1 MKEIKRGLA
10 ITGALLRTIFTKM
23 YQYINDIDPTYINI
37 TTGQIICTDKKDN
50 PTKWSDML
58 SVYSDQYYKTDIMLE
73 QDASEKRDVS
83 YLQKYINELEDIK
96 KGV

>member
-23 YQYINDIDPTYINI
+23 FQYINEIDPTYINI
-37 TTGQIICTDKKDN
+37 TTGQVICTDVKAA

-58 SVYSDQYYKTDIMLE
+58 SVYSDQYYKTDIMLDE
-73 QDASEKRDVS
+73 DVS
-83 YLQKYINELEDIK
+83 YLQRYIDELEDIK
-96 KGV
+96 RGV

>member
-23 YQYINDIDPTYINI
+23 FQYVNEIDPTYINI
-37 TTGQIICTDKKDN
+37 TTGQVICTNVKAR

-58 SVYSDQYYKTDIMLE
+58 SMYSDQYYKTDIMLE
-73 QDASEKRDVS
+73 QDVS
-83 YLQKYINELEDIK
+83 YLQRYLDELEDIK
-96 KGV
+96 RGV

>member
-23 YQYINDIDPTYINI
+23 FQYINEIDPTYMNV
-37 TTGQIICTDKKDN
+37 TTGQVICTDDKAN

-73 QDASEKRDVS
+73 QYAGEDVS
-83 YLQKYINELEDIK
+83 YLQRYLDELEDIK
-96 KGV
+96 RGV

>member
-37 TTGQIICTDKKDN
+37 TTGQVICTDVKAN

-73 QDASEKRDVS
+73 QYAGEDVS
-83 YLQKYINELEDIK
+83 YLQRYIDELEDIK
-96 KGV
+96 RGV

>member
-23 YQYINDIDPTYINI
+23 FQYVNEIDPTYINI
-37 TTGQIICTDKKDN
+37 TTGQVICTDVKAN

-73 QDASEKRDVS
+73 QYAYKDVS
-83 YLQKYINELEDIK
+83 YLQRYLDELEDIK
-96 KGV
+96 RGV

>member
-37 TTGQIICTDKKDN
+37 TTGQVICTDVKAN

-73 QDASEKRDVS
+73 QYAGEDVS
-83 YLQKYINELEDIK
+83 YLQRYIDELEDIK

>member
-23 YQYINDIDPTYINI
+23 FQYINDIDPTYINI

-73 QDASEKRDVS
+73 QYAGEDVS
-83 YLQKYINELEDIK
+83 YLQRYIDELEDIK

>member
-23 YQYINDIDPTYINI
+23 FQYVNEIDPTYINI
-37 TTGQIICTDKKDN
+37 TTGQVICTDVKAN

-58 SVYSDQYYKTDIMLE
+58 SIYSDQYYQTDIMLE
-73 QDASEKRDVS
+73 QYAVKDVS
-83 YLQKYINELEDIK
+83 YLQRYLDELEDIK
-96 KGV
+96 RGV

>member
-37 TTGQIICTDKKDN
+37 TTGQVICTDVKAN

-58 SVYSDQYYKTDIMLE
+58 SVYSDQYYKTDII
-73 QDASEKRDVS
+73 AGVDVS
-83 YLQKYINELEDIK
+83 YLQRYIDELEDIK
-96 KGV
+96 RGV

>member
-23 YQYINDIDPTYINI
+23 FQYINDIDPTYINI
-37 TTGQIICTDKKDN
+37 TTGQVICTDDKDN

-58 SVYSDQYYKTDIMLE
+58 SVYSDQYYKTDIMLGQYAGE
-73 QDASEKRDVS
+73 DVS
-83 YLQKYINELEDIK
+83 YLQRYIDELEDIK
-96 KGV
+96 RGV

>member
-1 MKEIKRGLA
+1 MKEIKRGLV

-23 YQYINDIDPTYINI
+23 FQYINDIDPTYISI
-37 TTGQIICTDKKDN
+37 TTGQVICTDVKAA

-73 QDASEKRDVS
+73 QYAGEDVS
-83 YLQKYINELEDIK
+83 YLQRYIDELEDIK
-96 KGV
+96 RGV

>member
-1 MKEIKRGLA
+1 MNEIKRGLA

-37 TTGQIICTDKKDN
+37 TTGQVICTDDKDN

-73 QDASEKRDVS
+73 QYAGEDVS
-83 YLQKYINELEDIK
+83 YLQRYIDELEDIK
-96 KGV
+96 RGV